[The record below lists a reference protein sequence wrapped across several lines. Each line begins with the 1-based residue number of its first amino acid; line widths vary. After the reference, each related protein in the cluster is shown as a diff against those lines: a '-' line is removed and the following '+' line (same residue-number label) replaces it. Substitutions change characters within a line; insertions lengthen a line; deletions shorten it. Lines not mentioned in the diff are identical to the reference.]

1 MARRVGVARQAESAR
16 RSVCAHLVWAARLH
30 MIRKGRGSGAH
41 WAAPETHSWRVRCGA
56 PPKTDMVLLVA
67 QTDVHTQA
75 R

>member
-16 RSVCAHLVWAARLH
+16 RSVCAQLVCAARPH

-41 WAAPETHSWRVRCGA
+41 WAAPEAHSRHVRCGA
-56 PPKTDMVLLVA
+56 PRKTDMVLLVA